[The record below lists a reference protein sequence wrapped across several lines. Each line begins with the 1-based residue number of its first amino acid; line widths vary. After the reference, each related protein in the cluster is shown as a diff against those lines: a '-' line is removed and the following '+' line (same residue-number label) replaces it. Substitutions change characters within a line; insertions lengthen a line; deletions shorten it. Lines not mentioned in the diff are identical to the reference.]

1 MVRNNTIQTGNRG
14 TPGKKST
21 SNVHIGK
28 KVEDVLTGNSVP
40 FSLRCSL
47 QKSTI
52 AKKINGKKK
61 EIRTKTSTW
70 RNHQYSFL
78 VSRGLEAMA

>member
-1 MVRNNTIQTGNRG
+1 MVTNPIQAGNRG

-21 SNVHIGK
+21 SNVHSGEKI
-28 KVEDVLTGNSVP
+28 EDVLTGNFVQ

-52 AKKINGKKK
+52 AKKINGKKRQV
-61 EIRTKTSTW
+61 ERQVRTKM
-70 RNHQYSFL
+70 YKF
-78 VSRGLEAMA
+78 VSSRMLEAMK

>member
-1 MVRNNTIQTGNRG
+1 MVNLTTQAGNRG

-21 SNVHIGK
+21 SNVHLGE
-28 KVEDVLTGNSVP
+28 KVEGALTGNTVP

-52 AKKINGKKK
+52 AEKINGKKRQVQRQV
-61 EIRTKTSTW
+61 RTKMYKFV
-70 RNHQYSFL
+70 N
-78 VSRGLEAMA
+78 SRMLEAMA

>member
-1 MVRNNTIQTGNRG
+1 MVTNPIQAGNRG

-52 AKKINGKKK
+52 AKKINGKKRAVQR
-61 EIRTKTSTW
+61 EVRTKMYKFV
-70 RNHQYSFL
+70 N
-78 VSRGLEAMA
+78 SRMMEAMA

>member
-1 MVRNNTIQTGNRG
+1 MVTNQIQTGNRG

-21 SNVHIGK
+21 SNVHVGEKI
-28 KVEDVLTGNSVP
+28 EDVLTGNFVP

-52 AKKINGKKK
+52 AKKINGKKRQV
-61 EIRTKTSTW
+61 RTKVYGFV
-70 RNHQYSFL
+70 N
-78 VSRGLEAMA
+78 SRIMEAMA

>member
-1 MVRNNTIQTGNRG
+1 MVRSNTIQTGNRG

-47 QKSTI
+47 QKSSI
-52 AKKINGKKK
+52 AKKINGKKR
-61 EIRTKTSTW
+61 EVQRQVRTKMYKFV
-70 RNHQYSFL
+70 N
-78 VSRGLEAMA
+78 SRMLETMA